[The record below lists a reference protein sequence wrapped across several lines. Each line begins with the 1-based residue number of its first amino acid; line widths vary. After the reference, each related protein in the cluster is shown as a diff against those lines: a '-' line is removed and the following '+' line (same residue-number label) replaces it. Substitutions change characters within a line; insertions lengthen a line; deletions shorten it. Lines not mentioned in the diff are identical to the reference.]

1 MINRTEKVEI
11 ENICLALIHKKK
23 KISRETLID
32 IIEKYEIQNN
42 LSYSEDDLDDMI
54 IAIIDDLKEFIY

>member
-11 ENICLALIHKKK
+11 ENICLAMIHKKK
-23 KISRETLID
+23 KISRETVIN

-42 LSYSEDDLDDMI
+42 LNYSEDDLDDMI
-54 IAIIDDLKEFIY
+54 IAIIYDLKEFIY

>member
-42 LSYSEDDLDDMI
+42 LSYSEDDLDNMI
-54 IAIIDDLKEFIY
+54 IAIIDDLKEFVY